1 MCIRDRRR
9 TPRAAR
15 GGRLIQMSLLKKEVF
30 EMMAALDQLMREN
43 YFTASMMA
51 AVPGT
56 LAVCTVL
63 LLQYKV
69 VKKVRARWSRKHSRR
84 SVQKMMR
91 QSLRDIE
98 RLLLRYHLPPP
109 AATTVAPAGNGH
121 VSPSEQLTLQDRGVL
136 VLELHNVL
144 ECVSHHL
151 HLFEH
156 SDMQNFVEDLR
167 DLECDSLSAAQKLH
181 TVGRVYRTQPILGL
195 SSSRL
200 NWGPL
205 SNGARRE

>member
-1 MCIRDRRR
+1 
-9 TPRAAR
+9 
-15 GGRLIQMSLLKKEVF
+15 MSLLKKEVF
-30 EMMAALDQLMREN
+30 EMMAAIDQLMREN

-56 LAVCTVL
+56 LAVGTVL
-63 LLQYKV
+63 IVLWKGV
-69 VKKVRARWSRKHSRR
+69 RKMRARWSRKHSRR

-98 RLLLRYHLPPP
+98 RLLLRYHMPPTIVEGERAP
-109 AATTVAPAGNGH
+109 TEAGLKPGAA
-121 VSPSEQLTLQDRGVL
+121 ECLTLHDRGAL

-156 SDMQNFVEDLR
+156 SDLQNFVEDLR

-181 TVGRVYRTQPILGL
+181 TVGRVYRTQPILGM

-200 NWGPL
+200 NWSPL
-205 SNGARRE
+205 SDAARR